1 MTNPNGNN
9 SDRLDRIEQLFE
21 QNEIRLGRMILQQE
35 SDNRR
40 MLAIE
45 RTIQAMLEQRATDKL
60 EHDERMRFSE
70 ERINRLE
77 DVAVKLANIEEAQN
91 KMLVSI
97 DEDRPTV
104 LRRLMA
110 IEKQR
115 VSAVRPGGLEAS
127 PRVDSL
133 IERDRRA

>member
-9 SDRLDRIEQLFE
+9 NDRLDRIEKLFE

-45 RTIQAMLEQRATDKL
+45 RTVQAMLEQRATDKL
-60 EHDERMRFSE
+60 EHDERMRAAE
-70 ERINRLE
+70 ERMRVTEERMNRLE
-77 DVAVKLANIEEAQN
+77 DVAIKLTSIEEAQN
-91 KMLVSI
+91 KMLASI
-97 DEDRPTV
+97 DEDRPTI

-110 IEKQR
+110 IDNK
-115 VSAVRPGGLEAS
+115 
-127 PRVDSL
+127 VDSL
-133 IERDRRA
+133 IERDH

>member
-1 MTNPNGNN
+1 MTSSNGNN
-9 SDRLDRIEQLFE
+9 GDRLDRIEKLFE

-45 RTIQAMLEQRATDKL
+45 GTVQAMLEQRATDKL
-60 EHDERMRFSE
+60 EHEERMRVAE
-70 ERINRLE
+70 ERMRVTEERMNRLE
-77 DVAVKLANIEEAQN
+77 DVAIKLTRIEEAQN
-91 KMLVSI
+91 KMLASI

-110 IEKQR
+110 IENK
-115 VSAVRPGGLEAS
+115 
-127 PRVDSL
+127 VDTL
-133 IERDRRA
+133 IERGRDSN

>member
-1 MTNPNGNN
+1 MTSSNGNG
-9 SDRLDRIEQLFE
+9 SDRLDRIEKLFE

-45 RTIQAMLEQRATDKL
+45 RTVQAMLEQRATDKL
-60 EHDERMRFSE
+60 EHDERMHLAE

-91 KMLVSI
+91 RMLVSL

-104 LRRLMA
+104 LRRLMT
-110 IEKQR
+110 IENK
-115 VSAVRPGGLEAS
+115 
-127 PRVDSL
+127 VDTL
-133 IERDRRA
+133 IERDP

>member
-1 MTNPNGNN
+1 MTNSNGNG
-9 SDRLDRIEQLFE
+9 SDRLDRIEKLFE

-45 RTIQAMLEQRATDKL
+45 RTVQAMLEQRATDKL
-60 EHDERMRFSE
+60 EHDERMRLAS

-91 KMLVSI
+91 RMLVSL

-104 LRRLMA
+104 LRRLMT
-110 IEKQR
+110 IENK
-115 VSAVRPGGLEAS
+115 
-127 PRVDSL
+127 VDTL
-133 IERDRRA
+133 IERDQ

>member
-9 SDRLDRIEQLFE
+9 NDRLDRIEKLFE

-45 RTIQAMLEQRATDKL
+45 RTVQAMLEQRATDKL
-60 EHDERMRFSE
+60 EHDERMRAAE
-70 ERINRLE
+70 ERMRVAEERMNRLE
-77 DVAVKLANIEEAQN
+77 DVAIKLTSIEESQN
-91 KMLVSI
+91 KMLASI

-110 IEKQR
+110 IENK
-115 VSAVRPGGLEAS
+115 
-127 PRVDSL
+127 VDSL
-133 IERDRRA
+133 IERDREA

>member
-1 MTNPNGNN
+1 VTNSNGNG
-9 SDRLDRIEQLFE
+9 SDRLDRIEKLFE

-45 RTIQAMLEQRATDKL
+45 RTVQAMLEQRATDKL
-60 EHDERMRFSE
+60 EHDERMRLAS

-91 KMLVSI
+91 RMLVSL

-104 LRRLMA
+104 LRRLMT
-110 IEKQR
+110 IENK
-115 VSAVRPGGLEAS
+115 
-127 PRVDSL
+127 VDTL
-133 IERDRRA
+133 IERDQ

>member
-9 SDRLDRIEQLFE
+9 SDRLDRIEKLFE

-45 RTIQAMLEQRATDKL
+45 RTVQAMLEQRATDKL

-91 KMLVSI
+91 KMLVRI

-110 IEKQR
+110 IENK
-115 VSAVRPGGLEAS
+115 
-127 PRVDSL
+127 VDSL
-133 IERDRRA
+133 IQREREA